1 MNLTT
6 SMLVEHQSV
15 AAEESLPGIGPGSML
30 MAPGGT
36 TTCLGSTCTSC
47 CCSAAAVQTG

>member
-6 SMLVEHQSV
+6 IMHMEQQSV
-15 AAEESLPGIGPGSML
+15 AAEETLPGMGQGAML

-47 CCSAAAVQTG
+47 CCSAATAQ